1 MEAANR
7 MATALTGA
15 RASLARL
22 AARLPLG
29 RAGLRFRLALVF
41 WLCFLLAGTL
51 LLAVN
56 YVLVSNRLER
66 PNTRSVLVERTRAG
80 AFMSPAPDEPL
91 LPRRLVLGMTEA
103 ELQAAMR
110 ELREAQAAF
119 VDEALDQLLMQSG
132 IALSLM
138 SVVAAGLA
146 WLVAGRALRPV
157 AAITAA
163 ANRLSGSNLHER
175 INLEGPADELKQLAD
190 TFDRMLGRLDAAF
203 DSQRRFVANASH
215 ELRTPL
221 TIMRTEIDVALADSD
236 SSAEQLRAMA
246 ERVRGALERSEALIA
261 SLLLLARSERRV
273 GGPAV
278 PVDLASAAEDAL
290 DGAGHEL
297 RARSLRVE
305 IDLRPAVV
313 HGDRALL
320 ERAVANLVENAVR
333 HNHEGGWLRVASGA
347 RDGKAS
353 VWVANSGPVVP
364 PSEVGT
370 LFEPFRRR
378 SASRTGSD
386 RGAGLG
392 LSIVRAVAE
401 AHGGVVAARAPTSG
415 GLEVRITLPGAA
427 RLPSMA
433 PRGVS
438 DGPVPVS

>member
-1 MEAANR
+1 MQVASR
-7 MATALTGA
+7 MAAA
-15 RASLARL
+15 LARGRARLGRL
-22 AARLPLG
+22 ASRLPLG

-41 WLCFLLAGTL
+41 WLCFLMAGTL

-56 YVLVSNRLER
+56 YALVSTRLER
-66 PNTRSVLVERTRAG
+66 SNARSVMVERNGRETLFSTTPGG
-80 AFMSPAPDEPL
+80 APVTKPAPPGVSQEEF
-91 LPRRLVLGMTEA
+91 EA
-103 ELQAAMR
+103 LIR
-110 ELREAQAAF
+110 EFRDAQQAF
-119 VDEALDQLLMQSG
+119 VQDALEQLVVQSG
-132 IALSLM
+132 VALALM

-175 INLEGPADELKQLAD
+175 INLQGPADELKQLAD

-221 TIMRTEIDVALADSD
+221 TIMRTEIDVALADPG
-236 SSAEQLRAMA
+236 SSAGQLRSMA

-261 SLLLLARSERRV
+261 SLLLLARSERRL
-273 GGPAV
+273 GGPPA

-290 DGAGHEL
+290 DGAGREL
-297 RARSLRVE
+297 RARRLQVE
-305 IDLRPAVV
+305 TDLRPAVV
-313 HGDRALL
+313 VGDRALL

-333 HNHEGGWLRVASGA
+333 HNHDGGWLRVGSGA
-347 RDGKAS
+347 QDGKAS
-353 VWVANSGPVVP
+353 VWVANGGPVVP
-364 PSEVGT
+364 PAEIGT

-386 RGAGLG
+386 RGVGLG

-401 AHGGVVAARAPTSG
+401 VHGGVVAARAPSSG

-427 RLPSMA
+427 RLPRMA